1 MVAGALAA
9 LLAGMAAG
17 VLFGPDSG
25 GAHALFWL
33 VVPVQNL
40 GIIGALVWL
49 GRRRGYG
56 NPARELGL
64 RVERPPGTVWGG
76 HGSGGNPA
84 RKRSLWVEPRQGWW
98 ILAGAGA
105 LIALGLLTAG
115 LLDLLGVESRQNAQ
129 TILEMMVE
137 TRGTVTVAAVV
148 IGVVILGPAAEELL
162 YRGLALQTVLQGGRP
177 PALAATVSAA
187 VFSLVHLADPSLF
200 SAAGAVTLTTLFLLG
215 LFLGAVRIR
224 TGGLGAPIFIHSGF
238 NLTSVL
244 AVLFTDPEWAS
255 QGGAAVFGPAG
266 VLLSF
271 FPA

>member
-1 MVAGALAA
+1 MAAWALAA
-9 LLAGMAAG
+9 LLAVLAAG
-17 VLFGPDSG
+17 LLFGPDSG

-56 NPARELGL
+56 SPARELGL
-64 RVERPPGTVWGG
+64 RVE
-76 HGSGGNPA
+76 
-84 RKRSLWVEPRQGWW
+84 PRQGWW
-98 ILAGAGA
+98 VLAGAGA

-115 LLDLLGVESRQNAQ
+115 LLELLGVESRQNAQ
-129 TILEMMVE
+129 TILEMMFE

-148 IGVVILGPAAEELL
+148 IGVVILGPVAEELL

-224 TGGLGAPIFIHSGF
+224 TGGLGAPIFVHSGF

-244 AVLFTDPEWAS
+244 AVLYTEPEWAS
-255 QGGAAVFGPAG
+255 QGGAAAFGPAG
-266 VLLSF
+266 VLLSL

>member
-9 LLAGMAAG
+9 LLAGLAAG

-64 RVERPPGTVWGG
+64 RVE
-76 HGSGGNPA
+76 
-84 RKRSLWVEPRQGWW
+84 PRQGWW
-98 ILAGAGA
+98 VLAGAGA

-115 LLDLLGVESRQNAQ
+115 LLELLGVESRQNAQ
-129 TILEMMVE
+129 TILEMMFE

-148 IGVVILGPAAEELL
+148 IGVVILGPVAEELL
-162 YRGLALQTVLQGGRP
+162 YRGLTVQTVLQGGRP
-177 PALAATVSAA
+177 PVLAATVSAA

-200 SAAGAVTLTTLFLLG
+200 STAGAVTLTTLFLLG

-224 TGGLGAPIFIHSGF
+224 TGGLGAPIFVHSGF

-255 QGGAAVFGPAG
+255 QGGAAAFGPAG

>member
-9 LLAGMAAG
+9 LLAGLAAG

-64 RVERPPGTVWGG
+64 RVE
-76 HGSGGNPA
+76 
-84 RKRSLWVEPRQGWW
+84 PRQGWW
-98 ILAGAGA
+98 VLAGAGA

-115 LLDLLGVESRQNAQ
+115 LLELLGVESRQNAQ
-129 TILEMMVE
+129 TILEMMFE

-148 IGVVILGPAAEELL
+148 IGVVILGPVAEELL
-162 YRGLALQTVLQGGRP
+162 YRGLTVQTVLQGGRP

-200 SAAGAVTLTTLFLLG
+200 STAGAVTLTTLFLLG

-224 TGGLGAPIFIHSGF
+224 TGGLGAPIFVHSGF

-255 QGGAAVFGPAG
+255 QGGAAAFGPAG

>member
-9 LLAGMAAG
+9 LLAGLAAG

-64 RVERPPGTVWGG
+64 RVE
-76 HGSGGNPA
+76 
-84 RKRSLWVEPRQGWW
+84 PRQGWW
-98 ILAGAGA
+98 VLAGAGA

-115 LLDLLGVESRQNAQ
+115 LLELLGVEPRQNAQ

-255 QGGAAVFGPAG
+255 QGGAAAFGPAG

>member
-9 LLAGMAAG
+9 LLAGLAAG

-64 RVERPPGTVWGG
+64 RVE
-76 HGSGGNPA
+76 
-84 RKRSLWVEPRQGWW
+84 PRQGWW
-98 ILAGAGA
+98 VLAGAGA

-115 LLDLLGVESRQNAQ
+115 LLELLGVESRQNAQ
-129 TILEMMVE
+129 TILEMMFE

-148 IGVVILGPAAEELL
+148 IGVVILGPVAEELL

-200 SAAGAVTLTTLFLLG
+200 STAGAVTLTTLFLLG

-224 TGGLGAPIFIHSGF
+224 TGGLGAPIFVHSGF

-255 QGGAAVFGPAG
+255 QGGAAAFGPAG

>member
-25 GAHALFWL
+25 GADALFWL

-64 RVERPPGTVWGG
+64 RVE
-76 HGSGGNPA
+76 
-84 RKRSLWVEPRQGWW
+84 PRQGWW
-98 ILAGAGA
+98 VLAGAGA

-115 LLDLLGVESRQNAQ
+115 LLELLGVEPRQNAQ

-255 QGGAAVFGPAG
+255 QGGAAAFGPAG

>member
-9 LLAGMAAG
+9 LLAGLAAG

-56 NPARELGL
+56 SPARELGL
-64 RVERPPGTVWGG
+64 RVE
-76 HGSGGNPA
+76 
-84 RKRSLWVEPRQGWW
+84 PRQGWW
-98 ILAGAGA
+98 VLAGAGA

-115 LLDLLGVESRQNAQ
+115 LLELLGVESRQNAQ

-200 SAAGAVTLTTLFLLG
+200 SAAGAVTLMTLFLLG

-244 AVLFTDPEWAS
+244 FTDPEWAS

>member
-1 MVAGALAA
+1 MVAGALAALLAGMAA

-25 GAHALFWL
+25 GADALFWL

-64 RVERPPGTVWGG
+64 RVE
-76 HGSGGNPA
+76 
-84 RKRSLWVEPRQGWW
+84 PRQGWW
-98 ILAGAGA
+98 VLAGAGA

-115 LLDLLGVESRQNAQ
+115 LLELLGVESRQNAQ

-255 QGGAAVFGPAG
+255 QGGAATFGPAG